1 MLNQINGSGENLLSL
16 CRPFEVIKDGWDD
29 AQWVKRVPHKH
40 EALSY
45 ITNIYRKAV
54 SNAYLSL
61 YSAGDER

>member
-40 EALSY
+40 EALSSSPGAHV
-45 ITNIYRKAV
+45 RRLRV
-54 SNAYLSL
+54 
-61 YSAGDER
+61 AGTCLEYKP